1 MPKKKNKQRVARFFR
16 NDNETMRAHQYAK
29 LQILNISKNA
39 HALYTITSTTDN
51 SSISSV

>member
-16 NDNETMRAHQYAK
+16 NDNETMRAHQYAT
-29 LQILNISKNA
+29 LQILNISNNA